1 MRNNKLLKIYSLAL
15 SSMIFSAS
23 ALNPVYA
30 SGHHVKKRVFS
41 DSAPLSERVKS
52 EGQAV
57 QTGHKRRKLDAFSEP
72 IEVPKGFGELKQLE
86 VAVPVAINKYEI
98 CEKIKNLEDE
108 IYNAEIFKKVR
119 VAKNVFDIDLC
130 TGISFRGRN
139 GYYDLKFFKNRVRKQ
154 FGKQWDEEE
163 LVPLNVV
170 VYYYAMCAIRDLD
183 EINKEQDLDS
193 LNLWKEHKMTL
204 NMRKLRGRTKSLDKL
219 IRKEERDLLFKFQC
233 HIEAVIESLFKV
245 RPFYETLE
253 VKGGISCVENID
265 TAIAIFWYIDQSIV
279 R

>member
-1 MRNNKLLKIYSLAL
+1 
-15 SSMIFSAS
+15 
-23 ALNPVYA
+23 
-30 SGHHVKKRVFS
+30 
-41 DSAPLSERVKS
+41 
-52 EGQAV
+52 
-57 QTGHKRRKLDAFSEP
+57 
-72 IEVPKGFGELKQLE
+72 
-86 VAVPVAINKYEI
+86 
-98 CEKIKNLEDE
+98 
-108 IYNAEIFKKVR
+108 
-119 VAKNVFDIDLC
+119 
-130 TGISFRGRN
+130 
-139 GYYDLKFFKNRVRKQ
+139 
-154 FGKQWDEEE
+154 
-163 LVPLNVV
+163 
-170 VYYYAMCAIRDLD
+170 MCSIRDLD